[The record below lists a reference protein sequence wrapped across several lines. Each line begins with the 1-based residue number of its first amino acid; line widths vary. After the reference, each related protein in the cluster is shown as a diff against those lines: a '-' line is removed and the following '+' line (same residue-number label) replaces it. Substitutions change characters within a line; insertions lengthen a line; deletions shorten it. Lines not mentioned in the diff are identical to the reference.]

1 MYSAVI
7 MHQVQLLI
15 IQIAHEYYISLVSQ
29 EESRLGGAIPRNCFT
44 PLACM

>member
-15 IQIAHEYYISLVSQ
+15 IQIAHEYYISLLSEEYSQ
-29 EESRLGGAIPRNCFT
+29 PDAIVLRRT
-44 PLACM
+44 LV